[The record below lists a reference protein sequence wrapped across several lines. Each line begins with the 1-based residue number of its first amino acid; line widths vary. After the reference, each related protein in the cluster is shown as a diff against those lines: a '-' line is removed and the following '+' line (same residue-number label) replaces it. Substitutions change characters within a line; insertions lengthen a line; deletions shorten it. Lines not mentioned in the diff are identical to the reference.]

1 MYSLLCVTTGEISY
15 TGWVLLFILTE
26 YINMVLTMSSTR
38 SLTAVIPST
47 KSKGTS
53 VVYHDK
59 VLIWGID
66 YKRPIKSV
74 QYMIINQT

>member
-15 TGWVLLFILTE
+15 TRWVLLFILTE

-74 QYMIINQT
+74 QYRIINQT